1 MNTEQA
7 LGTLK
12 RNREMLFALDHAAS
26 ILMIDGEFD
35 RAQMLYNKKH
45 EGKKKAEA
53 LPGDPGG
60 SAANTLQ
67 EGKE

>member
-1 MNTEQA
+1 
-7 LGTLK
+7 
-12 RNREMLFALDHAAS
+12 
-26 ILMIDGEFD
+26 MIDGEFD